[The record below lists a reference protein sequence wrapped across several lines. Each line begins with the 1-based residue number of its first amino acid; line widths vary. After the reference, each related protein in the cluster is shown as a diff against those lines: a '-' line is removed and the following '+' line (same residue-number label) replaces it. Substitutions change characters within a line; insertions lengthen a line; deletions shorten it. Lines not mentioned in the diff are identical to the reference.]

1 MIHGRSGA
9 EKNLLKVCPPGINKF
24 ADIKLQL
31 DTYKAD
37 VEKEKKIFF
46 EKLLKTRD
54 ISFKKEEIYPFVVY
68 YDLSRIIRPGGI
80 EFNLE
85 EANS

>member
-1 MIHGRSGA
+1 MALIHGRSGA

-37 VEKEKKIFF
+37 IEKEKKIFF
-46 EKLLKTRD
+46 EKLPDLTE
-54 ISFKKEEIYPFVVY
+54 KEKEK
-68 YDLSRIIRPGGI
+68 LLG
-80 EFNLE
+80 
-85 EANS
+85 